1 MENNLSAKSLKL
13 KSTEKNPI
21 LEIIDDENIINEI
34 TNIDEYINNIPED
47 ELMYK
52 IQQFKDI
59 KEKKLNELK
68 REENKLNEFE
78 KNEKD
83 NNSFIK
89 NDNLS
94 ISSSNKNKNSFF
106 KSQNENL
113 SQFVE
118 STILYREYEKNIDDL
133 KQEYKLNLK
142 KDLEILENNFQ
153 KERSKIIEE
162 HRNKVKNLEN
172 EILKFKMELDT
183 LENGKI
189 IKREEYDKMVNKI
202 ISAYKQKYN
211 SNENEI
217 QKLEKEIEQEHSKL
231 ISNENSLNKLELNN
245 EILSENNF
253 SNEIDNLINELN
265 QKKKQSGL
273 IFIYSKLN
281 IKENDKERPSQ
292 RSTNCII
299 KTDGSEQDYD
309 FDTNENNENDEV
321 SIRGIPSLNYEPLK
335 KIQFFRTHQD
345 KINN

>member
-1 MENNLSAKSLKL
+1 MENNLSPKSLKL

-34 TNIDEYINNIPED
+34 TNIDEYINNIPEE
-47 ELMYK
+47 ELMNS

-59 KEKKLNELK
+59 KD
-68 REENKLNEFE
+68 NKLNEFE

-245 EILSENNF
+245 EILSDNNF
-253 SNEIDNLINELN
+253 SIEIDNLINELN
-265 QKKKQSGL
+265 QKKKKSGL

-292 RSTNCII
+292 RSTNYII
-299 KTDGSEQDYD
+299 KTDGSEPDYEC
-309 FDTNENNENDEV
+309 DTNENDEV
-321 SIRGIPSLNYEPLK
+321 SIRDIPSLNFEPLK

>member
-1 MENNLSAKSLKL
+1 MENNLSPKSLKI
-13 KSTEKNPI
+13 KSTEKNPLLDI
-21 LEIIDDENIINEI
+21 MDDENIINGI
-34 TNIDEYINNIPED
+34 TNIDEYINNIPEE
-47 ELMYK
+47 ELMYT

-59 KEKKLNELK
+59 KDNKLNELK
-68 REENKLNEFE
+68 REEDKLNEFE
-78 KNEKD
+78 KINND
-83 NNSFIK
+83 NISFIK

-94 ISSSNKNKNSFF
+94 TSSNKNNIF

-118 STILYREYEKNIDDL
+118 STLLYREYEKNIDDL

-142 KDLEILENNFQ
+142 KDLENLENKFQ
-153 KERSKIIEE
+153 KERSEIIEE

-345 KINN
+345 KIN

>member
-1 MENNLSAKSLKL
+1 MENNLSPKSLKI
-13 KSTEKNPI
+13 KSTEKNPLLDI
-21 LEIIDDENIINEI
+21 MDDENIINGI
-34 TNIDEYINNIPED
+34 TNIDEYINNIPEE
-47 ELMYK
+47 ELMYT

-59 KEKKLNELK
+59 KDNKLNELK
-68 REENKLNEFE
+68 REEDKLNEFE
-78 KNEKD
+78 KINND
-83 NNSFIK
+83 NISFIK

-94 ISSSNKNKNSFF
+94 TSSNKNNIF

-118 STILYREYEKNIDDL
+118 STLLYREYEKNIDDL

-142 KDLEILENNFQ
+142 KELENLENKFQ
-153 KERSKIIEE
+153 KERSEIIEE

-172 EILKFKMELDT
+172 EILKFKMDLDT
-183 LENGKI
+183 FENGKI

-245 EILSENNF
+245 EILSDNNF
-253 SNEIDNLINELN
+253 SIEIDNLINELN
-265 QKKKQSGL
+265 QKKKKSGL

-299 KTDGSEQDYD
+299 KTDGSEPDYEC
-309 FDTNENNENDEV
+309 DTNENDEV
-321 SIRGIPSLNYEPLK
+321 SIRDIPSLNFEPLK

-345 KINN
+345 KIN